1 MRRKGVEEREMKT
14 PDSTQISESAL
25 FIRGG
30 KWSFKTGLGSRK
42 VFLLPKHVLRL
53 KVHYGI
59 GRISSELYV
68 RYIAL

>member
-14 PDSTQISESAL
+14 PDSRQISESAL
-25 FIRGG
+25 FIRGR
-30 KWSFKTGLGSRK
+30 KWSCKRGLGSRK
-42 VFLLPKHVLRL
+42 VFLLPKDVLRL

-59 GRISSELYV
+59 GRISSELYL